1 MDFPYMLKVFPEIGK
16 YGPVTLLMA
25 VSAMILAIIVAAI
38 LSIGQHHKTSR
49 WLVDFYVLIFRGFP
63 TLVIFFVGYYGLP
76 QLLHS
81 RSLVPASI
89 AATICLALK
98 EGAYL
103 VEIFRSGIASV
114 AKSQL
119 ETGLALGMS
128 KSLVYR
134 KIIIPQAIRVIIP
147 PAGNTFVGL
156 LKETSLAFS
165 IGVTE
170 IFGAGKL
177 LATENFEYFDVY
189 LVVGIWYVI
198 MIYVYTLLQK
208 QLEKRL
214 ARRFGEEVV

>member
-16 YGPVTLLMA
+16 YVPVTLLMA
-25 VSAMILAIIVAAI
+25 VAAMMLAIIVAAV
-38 LSIGQHHKTSR
+38 LSIGQHHKSSR
-49 WLVDFYVLIFRGFP
+49 WLVDLYVLNFRGFP

-89 AATICLALK
+89 AATVCLALK

-128 KSLVYR
+128 KSLVSR
-134 KIIIPQAIRVIIP
+134 KIIIPQAIRIIIP

-198 MIYVYTLLQK
+198 MIYAYTLLQK
-208 QLEKRL
+208 LLEKRL
-214 ARRFGEEVV
+214 ARRFGEETA

>member
-16 YGPVTLLMA
+16 YIPVTLLMA
-25 VSAMILAIIVAAI
+25 VAAMILAIIVAAV
-38 LSIGQHHKTSR
+38 LSVGQHHKTSH

-208 QLEKRL
+208 QLEKRM
-214 ARRFGEEVV
+214 ARRFGEEVA

>member
-1 MDFPYMLKVFPEIGK
+1 MDFSYMLKVFPEIGK
-16 YGPVTLLMA
+16 YIPVTLLMA
-25 VSAMILAIIVAAI
+25 VAAMILAIIVAAI
-38 LSIGQHHKTSR
+38 LSVGQYHKSSR

-89 AATICLALK
+89 AATVCLALK

-134 KIIIPQAIRVIIP
+134 KIIIPQAIRIIIP

-214 ARRFGEEVV
+214 ARRFGEEVA

>member
-16 YGPVTLLMA
+16 YVPVTLLMA
-25 VSAMILAIIVAAI
+25 VAAMVLAILVAAV
-38 LSIGQHHKTSR
+38 LSVGQHHKSSR

-89 AATICLALK
+89 AATVCLALK

-134 KIIIPQAIRVIIP
+134 KIIIPQAIRIIIP

-198 MIYVYTLLQK
+198 MIYAYTLLQK
-208 QLEKRL
+208 LLEKRL
-214 ARRFGEEVV
+214 ARRFGEEAA

>member
-16 YGPVTLLMA
+16 YVPVTLLMA
-25 VSAMILAIIVAAI
+25 VAAMVLAILVAAV
-38 LSIGQHHKTSR
+38 LSVGQHHKSSR

-76 QLLHS
+76 PLLHR

-89 AATICLALK
+89 AATVCLALK

-128 KSLVYR
+128 KSLAYR
-134 KIIIPQAIRVIIP
+134 KIIIPQAIRIIIP

-198 MIYVYTLLQK
+198 MIYAYTLLQK
-208 QLEKRL
+208 LLEKRL
-214 ARRFGEEVV
+214 ARRFGEEAA

>member
-1 MDFPYMLKVFPEIGK
+1 MDFLYMLKVFPEIGK
-16 YGPVTLLMA
+16 YVPVTLLMA
-25 VSAMILAIIVAAI
+25 VAAMILSIIVAAI
-38 LSIGQHHKTSR
+38 LSVGQHHKSSR
-49 WLVDFYVLIFRGFP
+49 WLVNFYVLIFRGFP

-89 AATICLALK
+89 AATVCLALK

-134 KIIIPQAIRVIIP
+134 KIIIPQAIRIIIP

-198 MIYVYTLLQK
+198 MIYAYTLLQK
-208 QLEKRL
+208 LLEKRL
-214 ARRFGEEVV
+214 ARRFGEEAA

>member
-1 MDFPYMLKVFPEIGK
+1 MDFSYMLKVFPEIGK
-16 YGPVTLLMA
+16 YIPVTLLMA
-25 VSAMILAIIVAAI
+25 VAAMILAIIVAAL

-208 QLEKRL
+208 LLERRL
-214 ARRFGEEVV
+214 ARRFGEEAA

>member
-1 MDFPYMLKVFPEIGK
+1 MDFSYMLKVFPEIGK
-16 YGPVTLLMA
+16 YIPVTLLMA
-25 VSAMILAIIVAAI
+25 VAAMILAIIVAAI
-38 LSIGQHHKTSR
+38 LSVGQHHKSSR

-89 AATICLALK
+89 AATVCLALK

-134 KIIIPQAIRVIIP
+134 KIIIPQAIRIIIP

-214 ARRFGEEVV
+214 ARRFGEEVA

>member
-16 YGPVTLLMA
+16 YVPVTLLMA
-25 VSAMILAIIVAAI
+25 VAAMIVAAV
-38 LSIGQHHKTSR
+38 LSVGQHHKSSR

-63 TLVIFFVGYYGLP
+63 TLVIFFVGYYCLP

-89 AATICLALK
+89 AATVCLALK

-134 KIIIPQAIRVIIP
+134 KIIIPQAIRIIIP

-198 MIYVYTLLQK
+198 MIYAYTLLQK
-208 QLEKRL
+208 LLEKRL
-214 ARRFGEEVV
+214 ARRFGEEAV

>member
-16 YGPVTLLMA
+16 YVPVTLLMA

-38 LSIGQHHKTSR
+38 LSIGQHHKTSH

-214 ARRFGEEVV
+214 ARRFGEEVA

>member
-16 YGPVTLLMA
+16 YVPVTLLMA

-63 TLVIFFVGYYGLP
+63 TLVIFFVCYYGLP

>member
-16 YGPVTLLMA
+16 YVPVTLLMA

-89 AATICLALK
+89 AATICLALND
-98 EGAYL
+98 GAYL

>member
-1 MDFPYMLKVFPEIGK
+1 MDFSYMLKVFPEISK
-16 YGPVTLLMA
+16 YVPVTLLMA
-25 VSAMILAIIVAAI
+25 VAAMVLAILVAAV
-38 LSIGQHHKTSR
+38 LSVGQHHKSSR

-89 AATICLALK
+89 AATVCLALK

-134 KIIIPQAIRVIIP
+134 KIIIPQAIRIIIP

-198 MIYVYTLLQK
+198 MIYAYTLLQK
-208 QLEKRL
+208 LLEKRL
-214 ARRFGEEVV
+214 ARHFGEEAA

>member
-16 YGPVTLLMA
+16 YVPATLLMA
-25 VSAMILAIIVAAI
+25 VAAMMLAIIVATV
-38 LSIGQHHKTSR
+38 LSIGQHHKSSR
-49 WLVDFYVLIFRGFP
+49 WLVDLYVLIFRGFP

-89 AATICLALK
+89 AATVCLALK
-98 EGAYL
+98 EGAYM

-134 KIIIPQAIRVIIP
+134 KIIIPQAIRIIIP

-198 MIYVYTLLQK
+198 MIYAYTLLQK
-208 QLEKRL
+208 LLEKRL
-214 ARRFGEEVV
+214 ARRFGEETA

>member
-16 YGPVTLLMA
+16 YVPVTLLMA
-25 VSAMILAIIVAAI
+25 VAAMMLAIIVAAV
-38 LSIGQHHKTSR
+38 LSVGQHHKSSR

-63 TLVIFFVGYYGLP
+63 TLVIFFVGYYCLP

-89 AATICLALK
+89 AATVCLALK

-134 KIIIPQAIRVIIP
+134 KIIIPQAIRIIIA

-198 MIYVYTLLQK
+198 MIYAYTLLQK
-208 QLEKRL
+208 LLEKRL
-214 ARRFGEEVV
+214 AHRFGEEAV

>member
-1 MDFPYMLKVFPEIGK
+1 MDFSYMLKVFPEIGK
-16 YGPVTLLMA
+16 YIPVTLLMA
-25 VSAMILAIIVAAI
+25 VAAMILAIIVAAV
-38 LSIGQHHKTSR
+38 LSVGQHHKSSR

-89 AATICLALK
+89 TATICLALK

-114 AKSQL
+114 TKSQL

-134 KIIIPQAIRVIIP
+134 KIIIPQAVRIIIP

-214 ARRFGEEVV
+214 ARRFGEEVA

>member
-16 YGPVTLLMA
+16 YVPVTLLMA

-38 LSIGQHHKTSR
+38 LSIGQHHKTSH

-147 PAGNTFVGL
+147 PVGNTFVGL

-208 QLEKRL
+208 LLERRL
-214 ARRFGEEVV
+214 ARCFGEEAA

>member
-1 MDFPYMLKVFPEIGK
+1 MDFSYMLKVFPEISK
-16 YGPVTLLMA
+16 YVPVTLLMA
-25 VSAMILAIIVAAI
+25 VAAMVLAILVAAV
-38 LSIGQHHKTSR
+38 LSVGQHHKSSR

-89 AATICLALK
+89 AATVCLALK

-134 KIIIPQAIRVIIP
+134 KIIIPQAIRIIIP

-198 MIYVYTLLQK
+198 MIYAYTLLQK
-208 QLEKRL
+208 LLEKRL
-214 ARRFGEEVV
+214 ARRFGEEAA

>member
-16 YGPVTLLMA
+16 YVPVTLLMA
-25 VSAMILAIIVAAI
+25 VAAMMLAIIVAAV
-38 LSIGQHHKTSR
+38 LSIGQHHKFSR
-49 WLVDFYVLIFRGFP
+49 WLVDLYVLNFRGFP

-89 AATICLALK
+89 AATVCLALK

-134 KIIIPQAIRVIIP
+134 KIIIPQAIRIIIP

-198 MIYVYTLLQK
+198 MIYAYTLLQK
-208 QLEKRL
+208 LLEKRL
-214 ARRFGEEVV
+214 ARRFGEETA